1 MRVYTRAVPI
11 ACLLD
16 NGMNYERLPLVVPV
30 CGSQDNVQ
38 LMSNRAHDTDIV
50 RQLSMD
56 ALDHKQ
62 FAELC
67 FHGVAHDRHE
77 K

>member
-16 NGMNYERLPLVVPV
+16 NGMNHERLPLVVPV

-50 RQLSMD
+50 VVLEATYTVD
-56 ALDHKQ
+56 LVHLYA
-62 FAELC
+62 
-67 FHGVAHDRHE
+67 AHRCLTLAIAC
-77 K
+77 